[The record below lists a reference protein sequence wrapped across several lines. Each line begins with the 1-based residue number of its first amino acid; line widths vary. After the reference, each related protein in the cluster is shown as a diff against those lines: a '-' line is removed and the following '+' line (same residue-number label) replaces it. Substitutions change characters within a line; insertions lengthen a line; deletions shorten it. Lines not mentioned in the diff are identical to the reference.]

1 MKIQLDNAKKILI
14 RQVPVKKLL
23 ALGQVIWKAVASIV
37 EAFQARVLSDG
48 GTYEVNDTFETTA
61 IDVDLDH
68 LLYPNGYKEG
78 KLYSVLPEDGSLDY
92 TVDRASTATR
102 INKEGLIEVVPT
114 NTPRIDYSTGVPVVL
129 VEEQTTNLE
138 VYSIFS
144 TIGYAGYGGGETTLI
159 ENATIAPD
167 GSNTATRLDGGA
179 SLGRTSNMSR
189 IITVKKNTNYTYSY
203 YIKDISLSGFYTAI
217 YLKDTATGVADSISI
232 PTTFNTDISKTDWT
246 RITYTFNTDNNDQI
260 YLIQPTRALNT
271 GESIYVWGYQ
281 LEEGSKATSLI
292 PTAGS
297 TVTRL
302 ADTITNTN
310 YLPQL
315 TDRNTKYIETP
326 TEKKLV
332 INSDGDLVES
342 TKYLSA
348 NQGVMAQADI
358 DALAVD
364 RVQYGVN
371 DNIYSELKS
380 AQDNNASLAMIA
392 GKGEAGKLQSI
403 LPVPVTPY
411 LGAELITNGTFD
423 TDLSGWVVTGA
434 PVVESGRL
442 KLDQS
447 VESQKLYQAILKVGK
462 TYEISLDY
470 ETDGLYRFEGL
481 GIVILD
487 GIGSYSNKLVA
498 DSTILNIRNHT
509 STSYGYFDNVSVR
522 ELKDDNGDFTVDRNS
537 TATYVAKD
545 GLIKTASANEPRF
558 DFSDGK
564 PALLVEPQATNL
576 LTYSEDFSQW
586 DKVTLTTLLENNSYK
601 LSAIA
606 GTNFCFIDK
615 AFVKNSGA
623 HTYTAYLKKG
633 SVDKA
638 SIMIT
643 EGGNHGAQFDLTNGT
658 VIEVTDSARG
668 FEAYIEPSGDWFK
681 CTLKYTGTN
690 TMGTPNRIGIK
701 DGAYRSITLDG
712 SEYIYVKRAQLET
725 GSVATSYIPTAGS
738 TVTRLRDYYYK
749 TGIANLLGSTEG
761 YWFIDTKN
769 DKGVDTQR
777 LTLSKEST
785 GIKDSFVF
793 EGSYSNYSFSYIKD
807 GAKPF
812 GSKIIDVS
820 TRKKICITYKNGL
833 ATLAV
838 NGVIEE
844 TIVITLPLFNEG
856 VLDRITSG
864 YGGVSYNYV
873 GDIYGMSFGKTF
885 LSDQQLIDLTTI

>member
-1 MKIQLDNAKKILI
+1 MKIQLDNIKKGFLRGVPFKKIL
-14 RQVPVKKLL
+14 RFNEL
-23 ALGQVIWKAVASIV
+23 IWKAIASIV
-37 EAFQARVLSDG
+37 EAFKARMLSDG

-61 IDVDLDH
+61 IDADLDH

-487 GIGSYSNKLVA
+487 GIGSYNGRLVA
-498 DSTILNIRNHT
+498 DSTIFNIRNHT
-509 STSYGYFDNVSVR
+509 STSYGYFDNVSIK
-522 ELKDDNGDFTVDRNS
+522 ELKNDSGDFTVDRNS

-545 GLIKTASANEPRF
+545 GLIKTALANEPRF
-558 DFSDGK
+558 DFSGGSA
-564 PALLVEPQATNL
+564 ALLVEPQSTNLFEYSEVTTGWVHLESTHVDGGISPDGVSISRKITSTGQGKVQKTYSLNASTTYTFSCWYKNIDATNIHIRVL
-576 LTYSEDFSQW
+576 NVVGNTSGTESGCTTDERIQDINTNSFTRLTKTF
-586 DKVTLTTLLENNSYK
+586 TTGD
-601 LSAIA
+601 A
-606 GTNFCFIDK
+606 GNYII
-615 AFVKNSGA
+615 
-623 HTYTAYLKKG
+623 Y
-633 SVDKA
+633 
-638 SIMIT
+638 
-643 EGGNHGAQFDLTNGT
+643 LTNAINNGGS
-658 VIEVTDSARG
+658 IEIWG
-668 FEAYIEPSGDWFK
+668 W
-681 CTLKYTGTN
+681 
-690 TMGTPNRIGIK
+690 
-701 DGAYRSITLDG
+701 
-712 SEYIYVKRAQLET
+712 QLEQ
-725 GSVATSYIPTAGS
+725 GSVATSYMPTAGS
-738 TVTRLRDYYYK
+738 TVTRLKDVVKDALVEYNNQGVIFFDIPNTATINPSTSYSMLSLNDNNTSRVDLGIQPNEFRQFRLYAFLGVSG
-749 TGIANLLGSTEG
+749 TGIS
-761 YWFIDTKN
+761 Y
-769 DKGVDTQR
+769 TQP
-777 LTLSKEST
+777 TFNSVESLKVALRF
-785 GIKDSFVF
+785 KDNEISIF
-793 EGSYSNYSFSYIKD
+793 N
-807 GAKPF
+807 
-812 GSKIIDVS
+812 
-820 TRKKICITYKNGL
+820 
-833 ATLAV
+833 
-838 NGVIEE
+838 NGVKEA
-844 TIVITLPLFNEG
+844 TVTGTQSVPNF
-856 VLDRITSG
+856 DRFSLKNM
-864 YGGVSYNYV
+864 YNHYFSAAINSV
-873 GDIYGMSFGKTF
+873 KYYSTALTDA
-885 LSDQQLIDLTTI
+885 QLISLTTI